1 MKKLKKIVVAFFVV
15 LMVVSFSSC
24 GSSPKNEIVGT
35 WVYND
40 RGDIYITFNNDGT
53 FYWNDENV
61 SGTFSVDKDK
71 SLFMEVSLY
80 DWKEVYEWD
89 ENYSDYI
96 NGTWYVGDDF
106 LIFDGTA
113 LTRHG
118 KDRDKILEKA
128 TKKAEKEY
136 ESEDD
141 SEEET
146 EESQV
151 KYLDAFSNLEV
162 SFAGISPYCEVI
174 INTSSCPQDVQQYV
188 EYSTD
193 KESYAN
199 GEKVI
204 VTAQVNPYYT
214 DQYAIKK
221 VNESFEVSGM
231 PEYITS
237 VEGVDLTEVK
247 KELNDAITSNVAA
260 AIKHGQEGYLV
271 SSLLGNDVSCQL
283 QSVNSVDAADIY
295 FSSLKPNRRST
306 HEGYYN
312 MLSFTYKVSYTG
324 IYDSGTFYSCITAVN
339 IVRYP
344 DGTIKWG
351 SENSDDLDFIEDS
364 AQGSIE
370 NCVTTLIMCNKDN
383 YNISKVTL

>member
-1 MKKLKKIVVAFFVV
+1 MKKLKKIVAAFFVV

-53 FYWNDENV
+53 FYWNNENV

-71 SLFMEVSLY
+71 SLFMEVSLD

-89 ENYSDYI
+89 ENYSDYN

-106 LIFDGTA
+106 LIFDGTV
-113 LTRHG
+113 LTRNG
-118 KDRDKILEKA
+118 KDRGKILEKA
-128 TKKAEKEY
+128 AKKAEKEY
-136 ESEDD
+136 ESEDN

-146 EESQV
+146 EENQI

-162 SFAGISPYCEVI
+162 SFSGISPYCEVI

-193 KESYAN
+193 KKSYAN

-214 DQYAIKK
+214 DQYGIKK
-221 VNESFEVSGM
+221 VNERFEVSGM

-237 VEGVDLTEVK
+237 VEGVDLTELK
-247 KELNDAITSNVAA
+247 QELSDYIIAKRAA
-260 AIKHGQEGYLV
+260 AEKEDIIFDFYYSNKTRKVKILSMSDCQATYL
-271 SSLLGNDVSCQL
+271 
-283 QSVNSVDAADIY
+283 
-295 FSSLKPNRRST
+295 SSLKQNKRDIVD
-306 HEGYYN
+306 EENVYN
-312 MLSFTYKVSYTG
+312 K
-324 IYDSGTFYSCITAVN
+324 ISCIYRVTYTNLWEEKLDLYIN
-339 IVRYP
+339 ISAQNIIKYP
-344 DGTIKWG
+344 DGSVKWG
-351 SENSDDLDFIEDS
+351 TEEEGAFGFVNAYTEDNIE
-364 AQGSIE
+364 G
-370 NCVTTLIMCNKDN
+370 CVAMTVMCNKDN
-383 YNISKVTL
+383 YNISKITL